1 VQLGERCG
9 GGGSG
14 VRRMRLGELWV
25 ASGLL
30 ASAQVESALALQAR
44 WRCRLGEAAVRM
56 GLLGPEQLLVS
67 LSRQL
72 QVPFVRR
79 EAMERVPAGMVRCV
93 PARVL
98 ERLRV
103 CPLRVE
109 WRDEVRGTVFVAT
122 SEPGNLNV
130 LDDMAFATG
139 CAVRPVLALADDI
152 EHLLRRHG
160 ILKTRARSIELDPR
174 DENVRLRISRDYFA
188 S

>member
-1 VQLGERCG
+1 MCRR
-9 GGGSG
+9 GSG

-56 GLLGPEQLLVS
+56 GLLGPEQLLIT
-67 LSRQL
+67 LARQL
-72 QVPFVRR
+72 QVPFIRR
-79 EAMERVPAGMVRCV
+79 EGLERVPAGMLRCV

-122 SEPGNLNV
+122 SEPGNLEM

-139 CAVRPVLALADDI
+139 CAVRPVLALAEDI
-152 EHLLRRHG
+152 EHLLRHQG
-160 ILKTRARSIELDPR
+160 ILHTRARSIDLDPA
-174 DENVRLRISRDYFA
+174 DAHVRLHIFRDSVA

>member
-1 VQLGERCG
+1 
-9 GGGSG
+9 
-14 VRRMRLGELWV
+14 MT
-25 ASGLL
+25 AS
-30 ASAQVESALALQAR
+30 STPR
-44 WRCRLGEAAVRM
+44 
-56 GLLGPEQLLVS
+56 
-67 LSRQL
+67 
-72 QVPFVRR
+72 
-79 EAMERVPAGMVRCV
+79 
-93 PARVL
+93 
-98 ERLRV
+98 RLRV

-139 CAVRPVLALADDI
+139 CTVRPVLALAEDI

-160 ILKTRARSIELDPR
+160 IVTSRARSIELNPR